1 MGRVAGRPGTSLA
14 GGGLWAGGGEI
25 GLRHGAIGEQST
37 AHVLDTLA
45 GRSKIT
51 VLHDLRV
58 PIPGLSINIDH
69 VVVAG
74 RTVLL
79 IDSKRWR
86 PGFYW
91 TVNDRTRIGLV
102 DAPHVDKKSVAL
114 AHKASVSY
122 LASADAYVPTP
133 LVTVW
138 PSRGRVSLWAAR
150 FPGARLVHGR
160 RLARAVKK
168 AVKVGQNADPD
179 IVARLAPLLVHH

>member
-1 MGRVAGRPGTSLA
+1 MGRVVGRPGTSLA
-14 GGGLWAGGGEI
+14 GGESWAGGGTI

-114 AHKASVSY
+114 AHKAFVSY
-122 LASADAYVPTP
+122 LA
-133 LVTVW
+133 
-138 PSRGRVSLWAAR
+138 SRGRVSLWAAR

-179 IVARLAPLLVHH
+179 IVARLVPLLVHR

>member
-1 MGRVAGRPGTSLA
+1 MGRVVGRPGTSLA
-14 GGGLWAGGGEI
+14 GGESWAGGGTI
-25 GLRHGAIGEQST
+25 GLRHGAIGERST

-58 PIPGLSINIDH
+58 PIPGLSIN
-69 VVVAG
+69 
-74 RTVLL
+74 
-79 IDSKRWR
+79 
-86 PGFYW
+86 FYW

-114 AHKASVSY
+114 AHKAFVSY
-122 LASADAYVPTP
+122 LASTDAYVPTP

-179 IVARLAPLLVHH
+179 IVARLVPLLVHR